1 MRHCA
6 NHSLSEYLNT
16 NVSTILE
23 ETLFLTDLL
32 LTYCMANSRK
42 IQQFN
47 NLYTKYLRK
56 LIYLFTLPLDH
67 DILRTN
73 AWMFDEGRMLNVM
86 LTFYT
91 GYSIDKSLRA
101 LFINYSIWKKS
112 FNVNK
117 KSDWWR
123 KRCHPRRKRRKVWE
137 GSCFLSCMKL
147 NIKVIYIL
155 D

>member
-16 NVSTILE
+16 NVSTLLE
-23 ETLFLTDLL
+23 ETLLTDLL

-67 DILRTN
+67 GEYEI
-73 AWMFDEGRMLNVM
+73 FI
-86 LTFYT
+86 YT
-91 GYSIDKSLRA
+91 R
-101 LFINYSIWKKS
+101 
-112 FNVNK
+112 NK
-117 KSDWWR
+117 
-123 KRCHPRRKRRKVWE
+123 
-137 GSCFLSCMKL
+137 CMD
-147 NIKVIYIL
+147 V
-155 D
+155 

>member
-16 NVSTILE
+16 NVSTLLE

-56 LIYLFTLPLDH
+56 LIYLFTLPLEHGEYEIFIYTRNKCMDFLYRTAATCNA
-67 DILRTN
+67 DVLRGIL
-73 AWMFDEGRMLNVM
+73 
-86 LTFYT
+86 
-91 GYSIDKSLRA
+91 
-101 LFINYSIWKKS
+101 
-112 FNVNK
+112 
-117 KSDWWR
+117 
-123 KRCHPRRKRRKVWE
+123 
-137 GSCFLSCMKL
+137 
-147 NIKVIYIL
+147 
-155 D
+155 